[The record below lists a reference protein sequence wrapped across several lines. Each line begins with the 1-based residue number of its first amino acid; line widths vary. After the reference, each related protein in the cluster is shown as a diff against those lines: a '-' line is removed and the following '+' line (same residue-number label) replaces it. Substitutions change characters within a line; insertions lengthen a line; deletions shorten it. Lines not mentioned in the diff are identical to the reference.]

1 MNVILQ
7 LIIILVVLVGG
18 ICIVS
23 IPTAFLLLW
32 LDSKGVIDKIT
43 KIAMKILRKKEKEQ

>member
-1 MNVILQ
+1 MNIILK

-18 ICIVS
+18 ICLIT

-32 LDSKGVIDKIT
+32 LDSKGVKDKIT
-43 KIAMKILRKKEKEQ
+43 KIANKLLKRKEVEK